1 MLASRSLKP
10 KLSLS
15 ISTPTSASSSRPA
28 LKLSLASPTIRSPI
42 SPSPISPTA
51 RNTRLNQ
58 RGYSTLQQASYSYAN
73 YSQRPS
79 ILKKT
84 SSDSY
89 GSSSSS
95 RYSSGGSLA
104 APSSSGKVRREIK
117 FRDEP
122 IVHSITPVGEED
134 EAAYYG
140 PPVKMSR
147 EERRWSRR

>member
-15 ISTPTSASSSRPA
+15 ISTPTSATSSRPA
-28 LKLSLASPTIRSPI
+28 LKLSLASPTIRSPV

-89 GSSSSS
+89 GSSSRHSS
-95 RYSSGGSLA
+95 SGSLA
-104 APSSSGKVRREIK
+104 MPSSSGKVRREIK

-122 IVHSITPVGEED
+122 TVHSITPVGEED
-134 EAAYYG
+134 EKAYYG